1 MTKEELLTALR
12 GQLGTNSNISER
24 TLDTF
29 SEQMA
34 TAMGSEFS
42 MTDSFVESQVGILR
56 SVGGQLSHDISA
68 GIEEWKKKNPM
79 TTTNPQQQSQQG
91 GEAQTELSKL
101 MEKLN
106 GLEERLNGEASAK
119 RLADYK
125 ANVTAALKKKLGN
138 DSNDYIINNVVNS
151 TEFDTSKDVASVVD
165 SVEQSYNAE
174 YKKCF
179 GNSKAPT
186 TPQPGGAAGRTDEQN
201 ARLNSFKDRMR
212 SRGVLPPKDS
222 KD

>member
-12 GQLGTNSNISER
+12 EKLGTTSNLSER

-34 TAMGSEFS
+34 TAMGSDFS
-42 MTDSFVESQVGILR
+42 MTDSFVDSQVGILK

-68 GIEEWKKKNPM
+68 GIEDWKKKNPIVP
-79 TTTNPQQQSQQG
+79 PQQQQQQDDG
-91 GEAQTELSKL
+91 NQSELSKL

-106 GLEERLNGEASAK
+106 GIEERLNGEASAK
-119 RLADYK
+119 KLADYK

-151 TEFDTSKDVASVVD
+151 TEFDTSKDVASIVD

-212 SRGVLPPKDS
+212 SRGALPPKES